1 MISKR
6 NEIVG
11 GVTTFLTMS
20 YIIVVNPRIL
30 STEGTGLAFS
40 AVMTATVIL
49 CFSMTLFMGLYA
61 RLPFAVALGLVA
73 WAGVA
78 FVLVSATPLR
88 RAIARAVPL
97 HLRQAAAAGI
107 GLFLAFLGL

>member
-1 MISKR
+1 MAPGPDAPTAPRSAKR

-40 AVMTATVIL
+40 AVMTATVLL
-49 CFSMTLFMGLYA
+49 CFSMTLLMGLHA
-61 RLPFAVALGLVA
+61 RLPFAVAPGMGLNAYFTFQIVLAQGVPARVALGLVV
-73 WAGVA
+73 WAG
-78 FVLVSATPLR
+78 
-88 RAIARAVPL
+88 
-97 HLRQAAAAGI
+97 
-107 GLFLAFLGL
+107 